1 MVVLLGVQLLRT
13 YFVKTKTIQSLI
25 SIAAALLAIGASLP
39 ARADGA
45 FYGGVSL
52 RDAGAPVTGLQGD
65 LPLTWT
71 RFAAPV
77 AEDTVQRSM
86 AFGGYRLNGDVT
98 LEGAFNIGDKYSLQP
113 RLASPGG
120 GGMGLAA
127 PDPSARIWNADVFTS
142 WEFARSMSLY
152 GRLGYAQT
160 DTRPLFAGASL
171 VPGDLRRQRDG
182 VNYGVGLRY
191 DMSQS
196 LGLRVE
202 YARFGRF
209 AGEGSNTGPLPES
222 DQVIIGVQFK
232 F

>member
-1 MVVLLGVQLLRT
+1 VKTTIKQLLGG
-13 YFVKTKTIQSLI
+13 F
-25 SIAAALLAIGASLP
+25 LLATLALGASVP
-39 ARADGA
+39 ASAQNA

-52 RDAGAPVTGLQGD
+52 RDPNVEATGLKGD
-65 LPLTWT
+65 LPLSWT

-77 AEDTVQRSM
+77 AEDTVQR
-86 AFGGYRLNGDVT
+86 AVAYGGYRWSNDVAV
-98 LEGAFNIGDKYSLQP
+98 EAAFNTGDKYSLQP
-113 RLASPGG
+113 RLGGPGSG
-120 GGMGLAA
+120 VGLAA
-127 PDPSARIWNADVFTS
+127 PDPSAHTWNADLFTS
-142 WEFARSMSLY
+142 WEVARSVSLY

-160 DTRPLFAGASL
+160 ETRPLFAGASL

-191 DMSQS
+191 DMTQS

-209 AGEGSNTGPLPES
+209 VGEGANTGPLPES
-222 DQVIIGVQFK
+222 DQVMIGVQFK